1 MNRVFGVVW
10 NSSQQAWAVASELT
24 ASAGKSTCRAV
35 SVASAL
41 LIVSGAASAACTLN
55 GIGTAYTCTTAG
67 GAQTSTVGSGYGAIP
82 GTTVDVQQNAV
93 ISTGEQTAI
102 SILSNGSITV
112 QSGATVENN
121 ALGLTNGLF
130 GTGANTVEFLH
141 NNTMTIAQGAQVLSK
156 GIAGDAEAINPIG
169 TGNTIINNG
178 TIDSQAGGA
187 AIWFESTSGSNT
199 VVNGETGVIRYK
211 DGTASVIAVAG
222 TMAISFTNKGQVLGS
237 LIFANGDDTLN
248 LYENGTISGAIDG
261 GGGRNLLTL
270 NGTGT
275 GTFNHAISNFQSLV
289 KNDSG
294 TWNLGISLQDSGFT
308 SARVA
313 GGTLVLATDTSNYT
327 GSMTVDPAGTLQT
340 RAEFAPLAVT
350 DNGLVRFA
358 QPTDATYTGLL
369 SGTGGIEKTGAGTLT
384 LAKAQAITGTTTVS
398 AGTLRAGGADTFS
411 AGSAHMVAA
420 GATLDTAGF
429 NQTVASLQ
437 NAGTV
442 SLLSAVPGST
452 LTVNGAYVGQNGV
465 LNLGT
470 VLGGSSSLS
479 DRLVLSGPAASASG
493 STTIRI
499 TNLGGLGA
507 QTTGNG
513 IEVVSAQGGATT
525 TAQTTKSAF
534 TLANGHVDAGA
545 FEYRLYAADARGAG
559 ESWYLRT
566 DAPVTPPVQPEAT
579 APTTPDATSDTAP
592 GVTKLPTATAPAPAV
607 TAYRAEVPLFA
618 ALPAQLRQADIA
630 MLGNLHRRVGDEAA
644 PATAVAGSGD
654 TGRQAWAR
662 AVYTDLDIH
671 QDGVADVGSKGHV
684 SGLQA
689 GTDLFAAGNWRAGIY
704 VGYLDGGA
712 DVSGNARGTSG
723 RVGSNDLQSRYL
735 GGYATWMDG
744 SGWYADVVV
753 QGGSH
758 RYTVRPDLSLSASG
772 KADSLT
778 ASIETGKA
786 FALAGSWTIEPQAQL
801 AWQRSSFD
809 DVLIG
814 GATVRQD
821 AASGWIGRLGVRVKG
836 DFATG
841 AGRLQPYGRVNLY
854 HAGSG
859 TDVATFVG
867 PAASTPIA
875 SATGYTSAEV
885 AGGATLALS
894 ASTTLYGEVG
904 HVFDVGGDARV
915 KSSVQ
920 GSVGVRVAW

>member
-1 MNRVFGVVW
+1 VNRVFRVVW
-10 NSSQQAWAVASELT
+10 NSSQQAWAVASELA
-24 ASAGKSTCRAV
+24 ASAGKSTR
-35 SVASAL
+35 SISTASAL
-41 LIVSGAASAACTLN
+41 LVLSGAASAACTLT
-55 GIGTAYTCTTAG
+55 GADYVCTSAG
-67 GAQTSTVGSGYGAIP
+67 GPQTLIIGSGNGSAP
-82 GTTVDVQQNAV
+82 GTTVDVQPNAV
-93 ISTGEQTAI
+93 LSTGGMPAI
-102 SILSNGSITV
+102 SLGSYSSITV
-112 QSGATVENN
+112 GSGATVENN
-121 ALGLTNGLF
+121 ASGGNNGWF
-130 GTGANTVEFLH
+130 GTGANTVEFMS
-141 NNTMTIAQGAQVLSK
+141 NNTMTIAQGARVLSR
-156 GIAGDAEAINPIG
+156 GTAYDAEAINPHG
-169 TGNTIINNG
+169 SGNIIINNG
-178 TIDSQAGGA
+178 TIDSQAGGS
-187 AIWFESTSGSNT
+187 AIWFEPWSGSNT
-199 VVNGETGVIRYK
+199 VVNGETGVIRYMN
-211 DGTASVIAVAG
+211 GTTGDVIHVNG
-222 TMAISFTNKGQVLGS
+222 TMAINFTNKGQILGS
-237 LIFANGDDTLN
+237 LNFADGDDTLN
-248 LYENGTISGAIDG
+248 LYENGTISGAING
-261 GGGRNLLTL
+261 GGGNNLLTL
-270 NGTGT
+270 NGSGT

-308 SARVA
+308 NARVA
-313 GGTLVLATDTSNYT
+313 GGTLVLATDTSHYT
-327 GSMTVDPAGTLQT
+327 GSITVDPAGTLQT
-340 RAEFAPLAVT
+340 PAEFAPLAVT
-350 DNGLVRFA
+350 NNGLVRFA
-358 QPTDATYTGLL
+358 QPTDATYNGLL
-369 SGTGGIEKTGAGTLT
+369 SGTGGMEKTGAGTLT
-384 LAKAQAITGTTTVS
+384 LAKAQAITGTTTVT
-398 AGTLRAGGADTFS
+398 AGTLKAGAADTFS
-411 AGSAHMVAA
+411 AGSAHVVAA

-442 SLLSAVPGST
+442 SLLSSVPGST
-452 LTVNGAYVGQNGV
+452 LTVNGAYVGHNGV

-470 VLGGSSSLS
+470 ALGGSSSLS
-479 DRLVLSGPAASASG
+479 DRLVLNGPSASASG

-499 TNLGGLGA
+499 TNVGGLGA

-545 FEYRLYAADARGAG
+545 FEYRLYAADAQGAG

-566 DAPVTPPVQPEAT
+566 DVPVTPPVSPSVQPEV
-579 APTTPDATSDTAP
+579 APEGIP
-592 GVTKLPTATAPAPAV
+592 KLPTVTAPVQTVP
-607 TAYRAEVPLFA
+607 AYRAEVPLFA
-618 ALPAQLRQADIA
+618 ALPAQVRQADLS
-630 MLGNLHRRVGDEAA
+630 MLGNLHRRVGDESAPTAA
-644 PATAVAGSGD
+644 AAGSGD
-654 TGRQAWAR
+654 AGRQAWAR

-671 QDGVADVGSKGHV
+671 QDGVADAASKGHV

-689 GTDLFAAGNWRAGIY
+689 GTDLFAAGNWRGGVY

-712 DVSGNARGTSG
+712 DVSGNARGTIG

-744 SGWYADVVV
+744 SGWYADAVV

-758 RYTVRPDLSLSASG
+758 RYTVRPDLNLSASG

-786 FALAGSWTIEPQAQL
+786 FALTDRWTIEPQAQL

-809 DVLIG
+809 TVLIS
-814 GATVRQD
+814 GAAVRQD
-821 AASGWIGRLGVRVKG
+821 ADSGWIGRLGVRVKG

-859 TDVATFVG
+859 TDVATFIA

-894 ASTTLYGEVG
+894 SSVTLYGEVG
-904 HVFDVGGDARV
+904 HLFDIGGSARV

-920 GSVGVRVAW
+920 GSVGVRMTW

>member
-1 MNRVFGVVW
+1 
-10 NSSQQAWAVASELT
+10 
-24 ASAGKSTCRAV
+24 
-35 SVASAL
+35 
-41 LIVSGAASAACTLN
+41 LN
-55 GIGTAYTCTTAG
+55 GIGTAYVCTSAG
-67 GAQTSTVGSGYGAIP
+67 GPQTTTVGSGYGAIP

-102 SILSNGSITV
+102 SILSDGSITLR
-112 QSGATVENN
+112 SGATVENN
-121 ALGLTNGLF
+121 TLGLTQGLF
-130 GTGANTVEFLH
+130 GTGANTVEFLS

-187 AIWFESTSGSNT
+187 AIWFEAKSGSNT
-199 VVNGETGVIRYK
+199 VVNGETGVIRYR
-211 DGTASVIAVAG
+211 DGTASIIAVAG
-222 TMAISFTNKGQVLGS
+222 TMAINFTNKGQVLGS
-237 LIFANGDDTLN
+237 LIFADGDDTLN

-275 GTFNHAISNFQSLV
+275 GTFNHPISNFQSLV

-294 TWNLGISLQDSGFT
+294 TWNLAISLQDSGFT

-340 RAEFAPLAVT
+340 PAGFAPLSVT

-358 QPTDATYTGLL
+358 QPTDATYSGLL

-398 AGTLRAGGADTFS
+398 AGTLKAGAADTFS
-411 AGSAHMVAA
+411 AGSAHVVAA
-420 GATLDTAGF
+420 GATLDTGGF

-452 LTVNGAYVGQNGV
+452 LTVNGAYVGNNGV

-470 VLGGSSSLS
+470 VLGDSSSVS
-479 DRLVLSGPAASASG
+479 DRLVLNGPSASASG

-507 QTTGNG
+507 QTAGNG
-513 IEVVSAQGGATT
+513 IEVVSALGGATT

-559 ESWYLRT
+559 ENWYLRT
-566 DAPVTPPVQPEAT
+566 DVPVTPPVTQPVQPDA
-579 APTTPDATSDTAP
+579 APDATQGSSPEAI
-592 GVTKLPTATAPAPAV
+592 TKSPTATATATAATV
-607 TAYRAEVPLFA
+607 TAYRQEVPLFA

-644 PATAVAGSGD
+644 PGSAVAGSGD
-654 TGRQAWAR
+654 AGRQGWAR

-671 QDGVADVGSKGHV
+671 QDGVADAGSKGHL

-689 GTDLFAAGNWRAGIY
+689 GTDLFAAGDWRAGVY

-712 DVSGNARGTSG
+712 DVRGNARGTSG

-744 SGWYADVVV
+744 SGWYADAVL

-758 RYTVRPDLSLSASG
+758 RYTVRPDLNLSASG
-772 KADSLT
+772 KAASLT
-778 ASIETGKA
+778 ASIEAGKA
-786 FALAGSWTIEPQAQL
+786 FALAGNWTLEPQAQL
-801 AWQRSSFD
+801 AWQRSRFD
-809 DVLIG
+809 DVLIS
-814 GATVRQD
+814 GAAVHQD

-854 HAGSG
+854 RASSG
-859 TDVATFVG
+859 ADVATFVG

-894 ASTTLYGEVG
+894 SSTTLYGEVG

-920 GSVGVRVAW
+920 GSLGVRVTW

>member
-1 MNRVFGVVW
+1 MNRVFRVVW
-10 NSSQQAWAVASELT
+10 NSSQQTWAVASELAATAGKSSRAVST
-24 ASAGKSTCRAV
+24 ASALV
-35 SVASAL
+35 L
-41 LIVSGAASAACTLN
+41 LSGVASAACTLT
-55 GIGTAYTCTTAG
+55 GTDYVCTSAG
-67 GAQTSTVGSGYGAIP
+67 GAQTTTVGAGYGTP
-82 GTTVDVQQNAV
+82 LGTTVDVQQNAV
-93 ISTGEQTAI
+93 VSTDGLPAI
-102 SILSNGSITV
+102 SLQSGGSITV
-112 QSGATVENN
+112 RSGATAENN
-121 ALGLTNGLF
+121 AVGLTDGLYT
-130 GTGANTVEFLH
+130 TGANTVEFLH
-141 NNTMTIAQGAQVLSK
+141 NNTLTIEQGAQVLSK
-156 GIAGDAEAINPIG
+156 GTAGNAEAINPIG

-187 AIWFESTSGSNT
+187 AIWFESTFGSNT

-211 DGTASVIAVAG
+211 DGTNGNIIGVNG
-222 TMAISFTNKGQVLGS
+222 TMAINFTNKGQILGS
-237 LIFANGDDTLN
+237 LNFADGDDTLN
-248 LYENGTISGAIDG
+248 LYEHGTISGAING
-261 GGGRNLLTL
+261 GGGNNLLTL

-308 SARVA
+308 NARVA

-327 GSMTVDPAGTLQT
+327 GTMTVDPAGTLQT
-340 RAEFAPLAVT
+340 PAEFAPLAVT
-350 DNGLVRFA
+350 NNGLVRFA
-358 QPTDATYTGLL
+358 QPTDATYNGLL
-369 SGTGGIEKTGAGTLT
+369 SGTGGLEKTGAGTLT
-384 LAKAQAITGTTTVS
+384 LAKAQAITGTTTVT
-398 AGTLRAGGADTFS
+398 AGTLKAGAADTFS
-411 AGSAHMVAA
+411 AGSAHVVAA

-442 SLLSAVPGST
+442 SLLSATPGST
-452 LTVNGAYVGQNGV
+452 LTVNGAYVGQGGV
-465 LNLGT
+465 LSLGT
-470 VLGGSSSLS
+470 VLGGSGSLS
-479 DRLVLSGPAASASG
+479 DRLVLNGPSASASG
-493 STTIRI
+493 TTTIRV

-513 IEVVSAQGGATT
+513 IEVVTALSGATT

-545 FEYRLYAADARGAG
+545 FEYRLYAADAQGAG
-559 ESWYLRT
+559 ENWYLRT
-566 DAPVTPPVQPEAT
+566 DVQVKPPVTPPVLPEV
-579 APTTPDATSDTAP
+579 TPD
-592 GVTKLPTATAPAPAV
+592 PAPEGSPKPPVETVPGPTV

-618 ALPAQLRQADIA
+618 ALPAQLRQADLA
-630 MLGNLHRRVGDEAA
+630 MLGNLHRRVGDESA
-644 PATAVAGSGD
+644 PSAAVAGSGD
-654 TGRQAWAR
+654 AGRQAWAR
-662 AVYTDLDIH
+662 AVYADLDIH
-671 QDGVADVGSKGHV
+671 QDGVADASSKGHV

-689 GTDLFAAGNWRAGIY
+689 GTDLFAAGPWRGGVY

-712 DVSGNARGTSG
+712 DVTGNARGTIG

-744 SGWYADVVV
+744 SGWYADAVL

-758 RYTVRPDLSLSASG
+758 RYTVRPDLNLSASG

-786 FALAGSWTIEPQAQL
+786 FALTERWTIEPQAQL

-809 DVLIG
+809 NVLIS
-814 GATVRQD
+814 GAAVRQD
-821 AASGWIGRLGVRVKG
+821 ADSGWIGRVGVRVKG
-836 DFATG
+836 DFATS

-859 TDVATFVG
+859 TDVATFAS
-867 PAASTPIA
+867 PAASTAIA

-894 ASTTLYGEVG
+894 SSTTLYGEVG
-904 HVFDVGGDARV
+904 HVFDIGGDARV

-920 GSVGVRVAW
+920 GSIGVRLSW